1 ELLAEGFGPGFNGPL
16 VVVVDGNP
24 AAAAEL
30 PAALA
35 DTAGV
40 AAAFPAGP
48 PAGEVATV
56 IVMPE
61 SAPQA
66 EETTELVDRLRDEVL
81 PPLARETGATFL
93 VGGATAA
100 AADFADAVAD
110 RMLVFVA
117 VVVGLSALLLLIVFR
132 SLLIPLKAAVLNLL
146 SIGASLGVLT
156 LVFQEGVLGSRIG
169 VEPGPIEAFVPVMI
183 FAIIFGLSMD
193 YEIFLLSRM
202 HEEWQR
208 RRDPA
213 GAIREG
219 LATTG
224 RVVTAAAAIMIVV
237 FGAFLVSPDR

>member
-1 ELLAEGFGPGFNGPL
+1 QRWPWLAAALPAAALLALAVPALDMRLGFADAGNDPESTTNRQAYELLAEGFGPGFNGPL

-110 RMLVFVA
+110 RVL
-117 VVVGLSALLLLIVFR
+117 VFR
-132 SLLIPLKAAVLNLL
+132 S
-146 SIGASLGVLT
+146 
-156 LVFQEGVLGSRIG
+156 
-169 VEPGPIEAFVPVMI
+169 
-183 FAIIFGLSMD
+183 
-193 YEIFLLSRM
+193 
-202 HEEWQR
+202 EE
-208 RRDPA
+208 
-213 GAIREG
+213 
-219 LATTG
+219 
-224 RVVTAAAAIMIVV
+224 
-237 FGAFLVSPDR
+237 